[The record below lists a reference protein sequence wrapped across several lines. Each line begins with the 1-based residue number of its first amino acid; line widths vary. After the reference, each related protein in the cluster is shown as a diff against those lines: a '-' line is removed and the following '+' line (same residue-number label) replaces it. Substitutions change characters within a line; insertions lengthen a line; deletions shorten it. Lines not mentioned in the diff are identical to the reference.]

1 MHKLS
6 MHFLYACLMMV
17 LSARATTLLTGGV
30 VTTVIGSNIIGT
42 EYTMVTVTYTYPP
55 TPATTTTIL
64 TDAAA
69 AAASLASKASAAPS
83 GATFASWDRCASGE
97 ECYGELEAVS
107 SPFIPRPIRSRLDVR
122 GSADWVSFR
131 VAV

>member
-17 LSARATTLLTGGV
+17 LSAQATTLLTGGV
-30 VTTVIGSNIIGT
+30 VTTVIDSNIIGT

-55 TPATTTTIL
+55 TPATTTTVL

-69 AAASLASKASAAPS
+69 ATSLASYASAAPS
-83 GATFASWDRCASGE
+83 
-97 ECYGELEAVS
+97 
-107 SPFIPRPIRSRLDVR
+107 
-122 GSADWVSFR
+122 
-131 VAV
+131 